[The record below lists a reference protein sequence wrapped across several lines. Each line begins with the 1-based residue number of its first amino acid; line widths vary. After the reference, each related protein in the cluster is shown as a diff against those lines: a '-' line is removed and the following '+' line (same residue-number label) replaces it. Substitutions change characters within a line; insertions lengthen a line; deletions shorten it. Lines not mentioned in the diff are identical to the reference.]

1 MCLNS
6 SVGNA
11 NKLQALP
18 NELTLMSTNLPSGYH
33 REMQLF
39 KGPIMQAID
48 EIKSCLSMTTSSIKE
63 VQVKGDIL
71 SDEKYTHVFSVDA
84 LHELIQQGVPFRMP
98 MSRLEKPSTKG
109 NLFLP
114 KWQSTPIA
122 EALAIWNSTPFGRSL
137 QNTLKNKLSRRVGRG
152 LPWQPKRP
160 LSSLLHRWD
169 AHDSCEQ
176 YLRQML

>member
-1 MCLNS
+1 MFELIRGKC
-6 SVGNA
+6 

-84 LHELIQQGVPFRMP
+84 LHELIQQGVPFRDAYVHIGEAINKGEFVPPKMAKHTH
-98 MSRLEKPSTKG
+98 SGSIG
-109 NLFLP
+109 NLELD
-114 KWQSTPIA
+114 
-122 EALAIWNSTPFGRSL
+122 AIREKFTKYF
-137 QNTLKNKLSRRVGRG
+137 KK
-152 LPWQPKRP
+152 
-160 LSSLLHRWD
+160 
-169 AHDSCEQ
+169 
-176 YLRQML
+176 